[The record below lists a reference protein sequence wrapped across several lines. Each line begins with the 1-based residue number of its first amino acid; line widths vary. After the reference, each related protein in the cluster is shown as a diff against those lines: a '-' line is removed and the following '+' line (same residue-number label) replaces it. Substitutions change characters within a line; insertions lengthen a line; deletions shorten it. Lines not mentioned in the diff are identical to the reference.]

1 MEDDDKN
8 ALGPL
13 GRQEVLTALIIVI
26 LGMIPV
32 SAGITLY
39 FVFTHPDLIQSIE
52 ITGAVNVGKF
62 VDKVVESYDAFL
74 VLLGVGVGASTALAL
89 SRRKPN

>member
-1 MEDDDKN
+1 MPDDDKN

-26 LGMIPV
+26 LGMIPI
-32 SAGITLY
+32 SAGITLW
-39 FVFTHPDLIQSIE
+39 FVFTDPTLTENIE
-52 ITGAVNVGKF
+52 ITGAVDVGKF

-74 VLLGVGVGASTALAL
+74 VLLGVGVGASTAVAL
-89 SRRKPN
+89 SRKKG